1 VNLASIRFLY
11 AGHIKSRSVL
21 VQLAFATF
29 GVAVGVALLFGS
41 QISTTSLTHSAAELS
56 TTELV
61 GTSQVQLDARGPE
74 GFSEGVLKEVRRQP
88 GVQSTFPVLER
99 QVSVIGGSGERSVD
113 LIGVEPAALRATIPL
128 LRHFSANLLRHAR
141 GVALPEPLANEIN
154 AGAAVRMQIG
164 ARFVNTLV
172 GATLTPADIGG
183 LVHSPVAVT
192 SINYAQRIASDGG
205 RLTRIFVRYRPADA
219 NVTRRALTRI
229 AVRSNIDLNPADFDT
244 RIFGVAVLPESES
257 ELLFS
262 SIAALVGFMFTLNA
276 MLITI
281 PARRKL
287 IEDLREQGATRKR
300 TVQVLLVDGSVIG
313 VLACALGLAVG
324 DVLSILVFRTQ
335 PGYLSFAFPVG
346 NARIVTWQ
354 SVALAVVVGMLAS
367 VFGVLWPVRHILA
380 RRLRAPQRLT
390 LSPRTQI
397 ALLILGVVCLA
408 ITTAVLLVDPKAAVF
423 GNATLIVALVCLLPL
438 LYGLLL
444 KLFAPVVIR
453 LGRIPAEM
461 AVDELRAPQTRVRS
475 LAIAVLGAVAVFG
488 VVEFHGVA
496 TNLQRGLDA
505 SARDL
510 DSSADV
516 WITPRGSSSLL
527 STITFTP
534 LDTGTLARV
543 PGVKN
548 VGVYRGSFLDWGT
561 RRLWII
567 APASDSRS
575 LLPRSQLLTPNA
587 AVASARVRAGGWAT
601 LSQAL
606 VSEYHLHIGESFT
619 LPSPRPLSMR
629 LAGVTTN
636 LGWAPGAVILNSGEY
651 ARGWEGSEPSAYELE
666 AQPGIPVAAVRD
678 RVAAGLRTQ
687 AGLVAETSHQRQQRH
702 YALAAQGLQRL
713 TQIRWLILASAI
725 LAIVAAMGSLVWQR
739 RDRIAANRSN
749 GIPRLVLWRAL
760 VWESALLLAAG
771 SLIGAVW
778 GLYAQLLGS
787 HFLSTVTGFPVVFSI
802 EGVAAIS
809 GFALVS
815 VVAVAILAS
824 WGWIAVRVRA
834 RSVSPAY

>member
-1 VNLASIRFLY
+1 VSLASNRFLY
-11 AGHIKSRSVL
+11 GAHIKARSVR
-21 VQLAFATF
+21 VQIAFAIF

-41 QISTTSLTHSAAELS
+41 QISSTSLTHSAAELS
-56 TTELV
+56 TTQLV

-74 GFSEGVLKEVRRQP
+74 GFSEAVLEEVRRQP

-99 QVSVIGGSGERSVD
+99 QVNVIGSSGERSVD
-113 LIGVEPAALRATIPL
+113 LIGVEPTALRATIPL
-128 LRHFSANLLRHAR
+128 LRHFSANLLRHAH
-141 GVALPEPLANEIN
+141 GIALPAPLSNEIN
-154 AGAAVRMQIG
+154 AGAIVRLQIG

-172 GATLTPADIGG
+172 GTTLTPADIGR

-192 SINYAQRIASDGG
+192 SIEYAQKLANDQG
-205 RLTRIFVRYRPADA
+205 RLTRIFVRYQPADA
-219 NVTRRALTRI
+219 SATRSALARL
-229 AVRSNIDLNPADFDT
+229 AARLNINLNPADFDA
-244 RIFGVAVLPESES
+244 RVFGVAVSPESES

-262 SIAALVGFMFTLNA
+262 SIAALVGFMFALNA

-300 TVQVLLVDGSVIG
+300 TVQVLLFDASVIG

-324 DVLSILVFRTQ
+324 DALSILVFRTQ

-354 SVALAVVVGMLAS
+354 SVVLAVVVGMLAS

-380 RRLRAPQRLT
+380 RRLQTAHRLT
-390 LSPRTQI
+390 LTRKTQI
-397 ALLILGVVCLA
+397 SLLILGVVCLA
-408 ITTAVLLVDPKAAVF
+408 ITTAVLLADTRAAVF
-423 GNATLIVALVCLLPL
+423 GNATLIVALGCLLPL

-444 KLFAPVVIR
+444 RLLAPAVMRV
-453 LGRIPAEM
+453 GGIPGEM

-475 LAIAVLGAVAVFG
+475 LAVALLGAVAVFG

-496 TNLQRGLDA
+496 ANLQRGLDA

-510 DSSADV
+510 DSSADI

-527 STITFTP
+527 ATVTFAP
-534 LDTGTLARV
+534 QDSGALARI
-543 PGVKN
+543 PGVGR
-548 VGVYRGSFLDWGT
+548 VGVYRGSFLDWGA

-567 APASDSRS
+567 APASNSRS
-575 LLPRSQLLTPNA
+575 VVPRSQLLDSNV
-587 AVASARVRAGGWAT
+587 AVASARVRAGGWAV

-606 VSEYHLHIGESFT
+606 ASEYHLHIGESFT
-619 LPSPRPLSMR
+619 LPSPRPLSLR

-636 LGWAPGAVILNSGEY
+636 LGWPPGAVILNSGEY
-651 ARGWEGSEPSAYELE
+651 ARGWEGGDPTAYEL
-666 AQPGIPVAAVRD
+666 QTRPGIPVSAVRD
-678 RVAAGLRTQ
+678 RVAAALRSQ
-687 AGLVAETSHQRQQRH
+687 PGLVAETAGQRQHRH

-739 RDRIAANRSN
+739 RDRIAWNRSN
-749 GIPRLVLWRAL
+749 GIPRLALWRAL
-760 VWESALLLAAG
+760 VWESALLLGSG

-787 HFLSTVTGFPVVFSI
+787 HFLSTVTGFPVVYSI
-802 EGVAAIS
+802 EGGAAVS

>member
-1 VNLASIRFLY
+1 MSLKSIRFLY
-11 AGHIKSRSVL
+11 TAHIKARSVL
-21 VQLAFATF
+21 IQLAFATF

-41 QISTTSLTHSAAELS
+41 QISSTSLTHSAAELS
-56 TTELV
+56 TTQLV

-74 GFSEGVLKEVRRQP
+74 GFSEAVLEEVRRQP

-99 QVSVIGGSGERSVD
+99 QVNVIGSSGERSVD
-113 LIGVEPAALRATIPL
+113 LIGVEPTALRATIPL
-128 LRHFSANLLRHAR
+128 LRHFSANLLRQAH
-141 GVALPEPLANEIN
+141 GIALPEPLSHEIG
-154 AGAAVRMQIG
+154 AGAAVRLQIG

-172 GATLTPADIGG
+172 GTTLTSDDVGR
-183 LVHSPVAVT
+183 LVHSPLAVT
-192 SINYAQRIASDGG
+192 SIDYAQKVANDNG

-219 NVTRRALTRI
+219 TATRSALARL
-229 AVRSNIDLNPADFDT
+229 AARSHINLNPADFDA
-244 RIFGVAVLPESES
+244 RVFGVAVSPESES

-262 SIAALVGFMFTLNA
+262 SIAALVGFMFALNA

-300 TVQVLLVDGSVIG
+300 TVQVLLLDASVIG
-313 VLACALGLAVG
+313 VLACALGLVVG

-380 RRLRAPQRLT
+380 RRLRMTHRRTLT
-390 LSPRTQI
+390 RKTQMT
-397 ALLILGVVCLA
+397 LLVLGVVCLA
-408 ITTAVLLVDPKAAVF
+408 ITTAVLLADTRAAVF
-423 GNATLIVALVCLLPL
+423 GNATLIVALGCLLPL

-444 KLFAPVVIR
+444 RLLAPAVTRV
-453 LGRIPAEM
+453 GGVSGEM

-475 LAIAVLGAVAVFG
+475 LAVALLAAVAVFG

-505 SARDL
+505 SARGL
-510 DSSADV
+510 DSSADI

-527 STITFTP
+527 STVTFAP
-534 LDTGTLARV
+534 LNSENLARIA
-543 PGVKN
+543 GVSR
-548 VGVYRGSFLDWGT
+548 VGVYRGSFLDWGA

-567 APASDSRS
+567 APASSS
-575 LLPRSQLLTPNA
+575 LSVVPRSQLLASNV
-587 AVASARVRAGGWAT
+587 AVASARVRGGGWAV

-606 VSEYHLHIGESFT
+606 VSEHHLHIGQSFG
-619 LPSPRPLSMR
+619 LPSPHPLSLR

-636 LGWAPGAVILNSGEY
+636 LGWPPGAVILNSGEY
-651 ARGWEGSEPSAYELE
+651 ARGWEGSDPTAYELQT
-666 AQPGIPVAAVRD
+666 QPGIPVAAIRD
-678 RVAAGLRTQ
+678 RVAAALRTQ
-687 AGLVAETSHQRQQRH
+687 PGLVAETADQRQQRH

-760 VWESALLLAAG
+760 VWESALLLGTG

-787 HFLSTVTGFPVVFSI
+787 HFLATVTGFPVVYSI
-802 EGVAAIS
+802 EGVAAVS

-815 VVAVAILAS
+815 VVAVVILAS

>member
-1 VNLASIRFLY
+1 VNLASTRFLY
-11 AGHIKSRSVL
+11 AGHIKARSVL
-21 VQLAFATF
+21 VQVAFAIF

-41 QISTTSLTHSAAELS
+41 QISSTSLTHSAAELS
-56 TTELV
+56 TTQLV
-61 GTSQVQLDARGPE
+61 GSSQVQLDARGPE
-74 GFSEGVLKEVRRQP
+74 GFSEVVLEEVRRQP

-99 QVSVIGGSGERSVD
+99 QVNVIGSSGERSVD
-113 LIGVEPAALRATIPL
+113 LIGVEPTALRATIPL

-141 GVALPEPLANEIN
+141 GIALPAPLSNEIN
-154 AGAAVRMQIG
+154 AGAIVRLQIG

-172 GATLTPADIGG
+172 GTTLTPADIGR

-192 SINYAQRIASDGG
+192 SIDYAQKVANDQG

-219 NVTRRALTRI
+219 TATRSALARLAARLDI
-229 AVRSNIDLNPADFDT
+229 NLNPADFDA
-244 RIFGVAVLPESES
+244 RVFGVAVSPESES

-262 SIAALVGFMFTLNA
+262 SIAALVGFMFALNA
-276 MLITI
+276 MLIGV

-287 IEDLREQGATRKR
+287 IEDLREQGATRRR
-300 TVQVLLVDGSVIG
+300 TVQVLLFDASVIG
-313 VLACALGLAVG
+313 VLACALGLAMG
-324 DVLSILVFRTQ
+324 DALSILVFRTQ

-367 VFGVLWPVRHILA
+367 IFGVLWPVRHILA
-380 RRLRAPQRLT
+380 RRLRTAHRLT
-390 LSPRTQI
+390 LTRKTRI
-397 ALLILGVVCLA
+397 LLLILGVVCLA
-408 ITTAVLLVDPKAAVF
+408 ITTAVLLADTRAAVF
-423 GNATLIVALVCLLPL
+423 GNATLIVALGCLLPL
-438 LYGLLL
+438 VYGLLL
-444 KLFAPVVIR
+444 RLLAPAVMRV
-453 LGRIPAEM
+453 GGIPAEM
-461 AVDELRAPQTRVRS
+461 ALDELRAPQTRVRS
-475 LAIAVLGAVAVFG
+475 LAVALLGAVAVFA

-510 DSSADV
+510 DSSADI

-527 STITFTP
+527 STVTFTP
-534 LDTGTLARV
+534 LDPEGLARI
-543 PGVKN
+543 PGVSR

-567 APASDSRS
+567 APASNSRS
-575 LLPRSQLLTPNA
+575 VVPRSQLLASNA
-587 AVASARVRAGGWAT
+587 AVASTRVRAGGWAV

-606 VSEYHLHIGESFT
+606 VSEYHLHVGQSFT
-619 LPSPRPLSMR
+619 LPSPHPLSLR

-636 LGWAPGAVILNSGEY
+636 LGWPPGAVILNSGEY
-651 ARGWEGSEPSAYELE
+651 ARGWEGSDPTAYELQT
-666 AQPGIPVAAVRD
+666 QPGIPVAAVRD
-678 RVAAGLRTQ
+678 RVAAALRSQ
-687 AGLVAETSHQRQQRH
+687 PGLVAETAGQRQRRH

-713 TQIRWLILASAI
+713 TQIRWLILVSAI

-760 VWESALLLAAG
+760 VWESLLLLGAG
-771 SLIGAVW
+771 SLIGAAW

-787 HFLSTVTGFPVVFSI
+787 HFLATVTGFPVVYSI

>member
-1 VNLASIRFLY
+1 MSLASIRFLY
-11 AGHIKSRSVL
+11 AGHIKARSVL

-41 QISTTSLTHSAAELS
+41 QISSTSLTHSAAELS

-74 GFSEGVLKEVRRQP
+74 GFSEGVLEEVRRQP

-99 QVSVIGGSGERSVD
+99 QVNVIGSSGERSVD
-113 LIGVEPAALRATIPL
+113 LIGVEPAALRTTIPL
-128 LRHFSANLLRHAR
+128 LRQFSANLLRHAQ
-141 GVALPEPLANEIN
+141 GVALPEPLASEIN
-154 AGAAVRMQIG
+154 AGAVVRLQVG
-164 ARFVNTLV
+164 AQFVNTLV

-192 SINYAQRIASDGG
+192 SINYAQRVASDGG
-205 RLTRIFVRYRPADA
+205 RLTRIFVYYRPADA
-219 NVTRRALTRI
+219 TATRRALARL
-229 AVRSNIDLNPADFDT
+229 AARSNIDLNPADFDS
-244 RIFGVAVLPESES
+244 RIFGVAVSPESES

-262 SIAALVGFMFTLNA
+262 SIAALVGFMFALNA

-300 TVQVLLVDGSVIG
+300 TVQVLLFDASVIG

-346 NARIVTWQ
+346 DARIVTWQ
-354 SVALAVVVGMLAS
+354 SVALAAVVGMLAS

-390 LSPRTQI
+390 LTPKTQI
-397 ALLILGVVCLA
+397 TLLILGVVCLA
-408 ITTAVLLVDPKAAVF
+408 ITTAVLLADPKAAVF
-423 GNATLIVALVCLLPL
+423 GNATLIAALVCLLPL

-444 KLFAPVVIR
+444 RLLAPAVIR

-475 LAIAVLGAVAVFG
+475 LAVAVLGAVAVFG

-527 STITFTP
+527 STITFAP
-534 LDTGTLARV
+534 LDTGTLARI
-543 PGVKN
+543 PGVSD
-548 VGVYRGSFLDWGT
+548 VGVYRGSFLDWGK

-567 APASDSRS
+567 APASNSRS
-575 LLPRSQLLTPNA
+575 LLPLSQLLTSNA
-587 AVASARVRAGGWAT
+587 AVASARVRAGGWAA

-606 VSEYHLHIGESFT
+606 VSEYHLHVGQSFT

-636 LGWAPGAVILNSGEY
+636 LGWPPGAVILNSGEY
-651 ARGWEGSEPSAYELE
+651 ARGWESSDPSAYEL
-666 AQPGIPVAAVRD
+666 QTRPGFPVSGVRD
-678 RVAAGLRTQ
+678 RVAAVLSSQ
-687 AGLVAETSHQRQQRH
+687 PGLVAETAGQRQQRH

-725 LAIVAAMGSLVWQR
+725 LAIVAAMGSLIWQR
-739 RDRIAANRSN
+739 RDRIASNRSN
-749 GIPRLVLWRAL
+749 GIPRIVLWRAL
-760 VWESALLLAAG
+760 VWESALLLGAG

-787 HFLSTVTGFPVVFSI
+787 HFLAVVTGFPVVFSI

-834 RSVSPAY
+834 RSVSPAF